1 MVGNTEIFTTY
12 QAGLTLT
19 SHQKFFELVNF
30 WKNYADFSKKRF
42 LDITW
47 VKIVLQS
54 STKKQN
60 HRKAL
65 PDHFRLVSTS
75 VPRFNFTKN
84 LKKQKKFF
92 YQKKFFFSKMLENLK
107 QHRGPLG
114 TYCGKF
120 FFNSSKPFRRYGFP
134 PCTQLFESRTVYE

>member
-1 MVGNTEIFTTY
+1 M
-12 QAGLTLT
+12 
-19 SHQKFFELVNF
+19 
-30 WKNYADFSKKRF
+30 
-42 LDITW
+42 DITW
-47 VKIVLQS
+47 EKIVLQS
-54 STKKQN
+54 STKNQN

-65 PDHFRLVSTS
+65 PDHFRLVSTF

-84 LKKQKKFF
+84 LKKQKKIFLS
-92 YQKKFFFSKMLENLK
+92 KKIFFSKMLENLK

-134 PCTQLFESRTVYE
+134 PCTQLFESPTVVKMPKNCIYRRKKCAAFFWQNFLKN

>member
-1 MVGNTEIFTTY
+1 M
-12 QAGLTLT
+12 
-19 SHQKFFELVNF
+19 
-30 WKNYADFSKKRF
+30 
-42 LDITW
+42 DITW
-47 VKIVLQS
+47 KKIVLQS

-65 PDHFRLVSTS
+65 PDHFRLVSIF

-84 LKKQKKFF
+84 LKKQKKNF
-92 YQKKFFFSKMLENLK
+92 YQKKNFFSKMLENLK

-134 PCTQLFESRTVYE
+134 PCTQLFESRTVLVFEWFFKCHSFMLLILFCPKFLRHICLGMV